1 MVSIFF
7 TIEFFFL
14 KIWYTRFNQLNESE
28 DIKMDILETMK
39 ARHSVRQYK
48 NQAIESS
55 KREKINALIKDVN
68 AESKLSIQVFYDE
81 PKCFDSFMAHYG
93 KFENV
98 KNYIAIVGNKNDQEK
113 AGYYGEKIVLKCQK
127 LGLNTCW
134 VAMTHGKSNAHI
146 MIATA
151 RDDKESTLKGLQ
163 IGADDY
169 ICKPYDID
177 ILIAKIN
184 GIFKRK
190 YALDEIVCDN
200 LKLNNVTQ
208 TLTVNQTPVNVTEK
222 EFQLLKLLVENK
234 GTTLKKEYLFNRI
247 WGSDSESEPQTL
259 TVHIKWLREKIEQ
272 DSKKPKHIITVW
284 GTGYRYE

>member
-1 MVSIFF
+1 
-7 TIEFFFL
+7 
-14 KIWYTRFNQLNESE
+14 
-28 DIKMDILETMK
+28 MDILETMK

-134 VAMTHGKSNAHI
+134 VAMTHGKSKA
-146 MIATA
+146 
-151 RDDKESTLKGLQ
+151 Q
-163 IGADDY
+163 I
-169 ICKPYDID
+169 
-177 ILIAKIN
+177 
-184 GIFKRK
+184 KRG
-190 YALDEIVCDN
+190 
-200 LKLNNVTQ
+200 Q
-208 TLTVNQTPVNVTEK
+208 
-222 EFQLLKLLVENK
+222 KLLIIISLGYGETQGVPHKSKSIAEL
-234 GTTLKKEYLFNRI
+234 G
-247 WGSDSESEPQTL
+247 
-259 TVHIKWLREKIEQ
+259 HI
-272 DSKKPKHIITVW
+272 
-284 GTGYRYE
+284 